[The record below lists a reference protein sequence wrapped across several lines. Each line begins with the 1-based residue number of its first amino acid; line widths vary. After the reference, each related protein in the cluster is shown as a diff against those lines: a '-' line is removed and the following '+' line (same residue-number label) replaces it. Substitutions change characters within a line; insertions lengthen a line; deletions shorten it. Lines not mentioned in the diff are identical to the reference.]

1 MTHTINTLANYLDRP
16 ASVMLAEP
24 PFKNWDYERSI
35 DTDLEEIRI
44 DYVFAQNGVDF
55 ICDVNDEIRTI
66 FLYFDEDRQFVEG
79 LQDLPFT
86 FTRKKVLDR
95 LGVPSKSSKG
105 FIDPILGV
113 AGPWDR
119 FTRNGFVIHVEYHP
133 SADTIIKITLMRP
146 DVVP

>member
-1 MTHTINTLANYLDRP
+1 MTHTINALATYLDRP

-24 PFKNWDYERSI
+24 PFKNWDYERSV

-44 DYVFAQNGVDF
+44 DYVFEKNGVDF
-55 ICDVNDEIRTI
+55 ICDADDRISTI
-66 FLYFDEDRQFVEG
+66 FLFFDESRQFVEG

-86 FTRKKVLDR
+86 FTRKKVLGS

-119 FTRNGFVIHVEYHP
+119 FTRNSFVVHVEYHP
-133 SADTIIKITLMRP
+133 NADAIVKITLMRLD
-146 DVVP
+146 DVP